1 MNTRSWL
8 GKAGLALALLVA
20 VGGFAASAYMSENS
34 PREIPAP
41 GAVTAGDSGYV
52 LTGADFPAAAAET
65 GNKVGYQVPDFTLE
79 LVDGSAVTS
88 ASLVESGQPT
98 FLFFWATI

>member
-8 GKAGLALALLVA
+8 GKAGLALAVLVA
-20 VGGFAASAYMSENS
+20 VGGFAVSVYLSANN
-34 PREIPAP
+34 PRKIPAP
-41 GAVTAGDSGYV
+41 GTAAAEDSGYV
-52 LTGADFPAAAAET
+52 LTGADFPTAAAET